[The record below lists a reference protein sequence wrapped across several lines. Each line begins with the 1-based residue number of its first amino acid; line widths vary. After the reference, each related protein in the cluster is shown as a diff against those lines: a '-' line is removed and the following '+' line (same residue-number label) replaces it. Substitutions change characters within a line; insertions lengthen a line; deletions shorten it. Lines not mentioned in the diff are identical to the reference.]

1 MLFSRFYEAYRNS
14 GPNLPKN
21 DVIIAV
27 NWTGVYVVDDQEQ
40 VLLELSF
47 PEITTVSSQKCV
59 RVQMIFFFLF
69 SFYPFLS
76 DLFSTDLH
84 FFYLIIPRF
93 HQLIFRTNKMFTQTF
108 NLSTVRGEE
117 FTFQSPNAEDIRDL
131 VVYFL
136 EGLKK
141 RSKYVIALQ
150 DYKAPGEGSSFLT
163 FQKGDLIILEEE
175 STGETVLN
183 SGWCVGTCERT
194 GEKGD
199 FPAETV
205 YVLPSLTKP
214 PNDILV
220 IRTHFLQKRY
230 YFYLSA
236 YCFLFLRII
245 F

>member
-1 MLFSRFYEAYRNS
+1 MIKNKYFSNCHFPRLPPCLVRSTFATNLYPFFLSIFHYFFILSSRNS
-14 GPNLPKN
+14 
-21 DVIIAV
+21 
-27 NWTGVYVVDDQEQ
+27 
-40 VLLELSF
+40 
-47 PEITTVSSQKCV
+47 TV
-59 RVQMIFFFLF
+59 
-69 SFYPFLS
+69 
-76 DLFSTDLH
+76 
-84 FFYLIIPRF
+84 
-93 HQLIFRTNKMFTQTF
+93 IFRTNKMFTQTF

-220 IRTHFLQKRY
+220 IRTHFL
-230 YFYLSA
+230 
-236 YCFLFLRII
+236 
-245 F
+245 